1 MGKVEFN
8 FHQIQAGVFT
18 VNYCLNGEQ
27 MSAEEPAH
35 SQEEAET
42 QLWGRLSVV
51 YTEQDC
57 YLGTLKTGSKVVES
71 KVEPKDDLVKK
82 MKKNFK

>member
-8 FHQIQAGVFT
+8 LNQVQAGVFT

-51 YTEQDC
+51 YTGQDC

-71 KVEPKDDLVKK
+71 KDDLVKK